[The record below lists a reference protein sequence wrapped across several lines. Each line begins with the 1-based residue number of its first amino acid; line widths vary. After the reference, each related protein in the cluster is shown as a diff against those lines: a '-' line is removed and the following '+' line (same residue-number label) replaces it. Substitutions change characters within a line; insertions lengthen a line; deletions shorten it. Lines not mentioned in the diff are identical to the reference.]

1 MSSVTNCLGRRSGTA
16 SAPELFSG
24 KRLKRALRFLPG
36 GNAARFCR
44 PGFSHRQKERLFYYN
59 AFSPKSLNNHLIRLF
74 KFALGKTVNLNRRL
88 NRKLPLNFVGTGYFF
103 SRRDGFSIL
112 LNTSNVGCMPG
123 RHMKDPVFSHSSPGT
138 IGCIIN
144 QISFIFQAGHRRN
157 RPLRFR
163 HTAAQEQGEIP
174 I

>member
-1 MSSVTNCLGRRSGTA
+1 MSSVTNCPRPSFRNGVRPGV
-16 SAPELFSG
+16 FSG

-44 PGFSHRQKERLFYYN
+44 PGFSHRQKDRLFYYN

-88 NRKLPLNFVGTGYFF
+88 NRKITIEFRRNGVFFF
-103 SRRDGFSIL
+103 SQGWIFHSFEHFKRGLHARSAHERP
-112 LNTSNVGCMPG
+112 C
-123 RHMKDPVFSHSSPGT
+123 FSHFSPGT

-144 QISFIFQAGHRRN
+144 QISSIFQAGHRRN